1 MRSLWH
7 LLLVGLA
14 ALLLGL
20 PGIGS
25 PGGGGD
31 SGVWI
36 LPCSRPMA
44 GVTFQDSVFEAPRSS
59 YDVTCASTSL
69 TLLLPAGMGPAMPL
83 VFELPNFTPVP
94 VTVSGRNV
102 IISKD
107 TLTALMGGT
116 GRVQGVIVDAFGN
129 GFTLSSFRYESG
141 GMHFMIY

>member
-20 PGIGS
+20 PGVGS

-44 GVTFQDSVFEAPRSS
+44 GVTFQDSVLEARST
-59 YDVTCASTSL
+59 YDVAAVTNNL
-69 TLLLPAGMGPAMPL
+69 TLQMPTSMGAPIVTVCEVPS
-83 VFELPNFTPVP
+83 FTPLP
-94 VTVSGRNV
+94 VTVSGRDV

-107 TLTALMGGT
+107 TLIALMNGT
-116 GRVQGVIVDAFGN
+116 GRVQGIIVDAANN
-129 GFTLSSFRYESG
+129 GFTLTSCRLESG
-141 GMHFMIY
+141 TLHFMVN